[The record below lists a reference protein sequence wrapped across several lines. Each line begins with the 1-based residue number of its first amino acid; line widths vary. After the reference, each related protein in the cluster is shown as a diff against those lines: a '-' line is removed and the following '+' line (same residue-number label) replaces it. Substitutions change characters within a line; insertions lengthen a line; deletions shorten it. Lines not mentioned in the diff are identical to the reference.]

1 MQGTDKELWNQLFQD
16 KPIPNSA
23 LEHFQAQLMTQI
35 VAHPMDFGE
44 DQRMARRRKWG
55 IGLTLSLMVAGLAF
69 GVFLWY
75 GRNIVFQGLNGVWV
89 MLSGL
94 TYISNL
100 QQMGTW
106 IIEYLLLL
114 RELQTGLSQLWNVVS
129 WPIFGVLS
137 TLVIFR
143 STNQVHNQKPSI

>member
-1 MQGTDKELWNQLFQD
+1 MQGTDKELWTQLFQD
-16 KPIPNSA
+16 KPIPSSA
-23 LEHFQAQLMTQI
+23 LEHFQSQLMVQI
-35 VAHPMDFGE
+35 VAHPVNFGE
-44 DQRMARRRKWG
+44 AQRIAWRRKWG
-55 IGLTLSLMVAGLAF
+55 IGLTLSLMIAGLAF
-69 GVFLWY
+69 GVFLWSE
-75 GRNIVFQGLNGVWV
+75 RNIVFQGLNGVWV

-94 TYISNL
+94 TYIDL

-106 IIEYLLLL
+106 IIEYLLIL
-114 RELQTGLSQLWNVVS
+114 RELETGLSRLWEVVS

>member
-1 MQGTDKELWNQLFQD
+1 MKETDRALWTQLFQD
-16 KPIPNSA
+16 KPIPSIA
-23 LEHFQAQLMTQI
+23 LDHFQTQLMAHI
-35 VAHPMDFGE
+35 MAHPVDFGE
-44 DQRMARRRKWG
+44 DQRIAQRRKWG

-69 GVFLWY
+69 GVFLWSE
-75 GRNIVFQGLNGVWV
+75 RNIVFQGLNGVWV

-94 TYISNL
+94 TYIDL

-106 IIEYLLLL
+106 IIEYLLIL
-114 RELQTGLSQLWNVVS
+114 RELETGLSRLWEVVS